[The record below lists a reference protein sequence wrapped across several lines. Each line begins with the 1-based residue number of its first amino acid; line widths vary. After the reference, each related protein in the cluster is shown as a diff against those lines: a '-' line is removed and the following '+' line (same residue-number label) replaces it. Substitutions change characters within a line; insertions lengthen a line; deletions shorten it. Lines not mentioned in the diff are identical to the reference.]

1 MSGLK
6 WVDVPD
12 GYHCPF
18 CPDHDD
24 EDFFVWDLILDQPIC
39 HGCSY
44 DLYFALLEAGEEN
57 PIGTDLLNRLE
68 ELTGKPFVESAL
80 SLVRN
85 EIAYLE
91 KEENLQAEIA
101 HPKEIPVP
109 TRSEIERSW
118 QEKTDHF
125 KSVLVKLTKLAE
137 EKK

>member
-80 SLVRN
+80 SLLRN
-85 EIAYLE
+85 EKAYLE
-91 KEENLQAEIA
+91 EEENLQAEIA
-101 HPKEIPVP
+101 DPRKIPAPRGEEI
-109 TRSEIERSW
+109 TIGWQAKIDQFRSI
-118 QEKTDHF
+118 
-125 KSVLVKLTKLAE
+125 LAKLTELAR
-137 EKK
+137 KKE